1 MTAASLA
8 DSTLATRGRLAVAAM
23 FLVNGFLMGSW
34 APQIPFMLPR
44 HHITEFALGLLIL
57 LVGAGAITAMSWT
70 GWLINHYGSRKVVI
84 GFGLIACAS
93 FAAVALAPNIPLAI
107 PALLLFGAS
116 TGSMDVAMN
125 ANAVEVERRMNRAVM
140 SSSHGFWSLGGFI
153 GGGAGGVLIASLG
166 VAGHALIAA
175 GLALLTLV
183 VCAPL
188 LVTEAHHHEE
198 HKEKPKYVWPKG
210 AAIYILGFMA
220 LFSMIPEGAVLDWAA
235 LYLGKELSADIST
248 SGFAFAFFSGAMAI
262 MRFAGDGV
270 RNRFGAVATMRISG
284 FIAAAGMLA
293 GGLAPNAWSAI
304 AAFAISGLGIANLV
318 PIAFSAAGNQP
329 GLSPGAGISM
339 VTLMGYSGILIAPST
354 IGFVAEHIGF
364 RVTYVTL
371 ALFLAGVALLADRAA
386 SADRA
391 MPERPL

>member
-1 MTAASLA
+1 MTAAVLA
-8 DSTLATRGRLAVAAM
+8 ENAAAARGRYAVAAM
-23 FLVNGFLMGSW
+23 FLINGFLMGSW

-44 HHITEFALGLLIL
+44 HQITEFALGLLIL
-57 LVGAGAITAMSWT
+57 LIGAGAITAMAWT

-84 GFGLIACAS
+84 GFALVACAS
-93 FAAVALAPNIPLAI
+93 FAAVVLAPTIPLAI
-107 PALLLFGAS
+107 PALVLMGAS

-125 ANAVEVERRMNRAVM
+125 ANAVEVEQRLNRAVM

-153 GGGAGGVLIASLG
+153 GGGAGGLLIASFG

-175 GLALLTLV
+175 GASLLTLLIA
-183 VCAPL
+183 APF

-198 HKEKPKYVWPKG
+198 HKAKPKYVWPRG

-235 LYLGKELSADIST
+235 LYLRKELGADVGA
-248 SGFAFAFFSGAMAI
+248 SGFAFAFFSGAMAL

-270 RNRFGAVATMRISG
+270 RDKFGAAATMRLSG

-293 GGLAPNAWSAI
+293 GGLAPNAWAAI
-304 AAFAISGLGIANLV
+304 AAFAISGLGIANMV

-329 GLSPGAGISM
+329 GLSPGAGISL
-339 VTLMGYSGILIAPST
+339 VTLMGYSGILVAPST
-354 IGFVAEHIGF
+354 IGFVAERIGF
-364 RVTYVTL
+364 RITYVTL
-371 ALFLAGVALLADRAA
+371 ALCLTGVALLAGHVAA
-386 SADRA
+386 ADRGEA
-391 MPERPL
+391 G